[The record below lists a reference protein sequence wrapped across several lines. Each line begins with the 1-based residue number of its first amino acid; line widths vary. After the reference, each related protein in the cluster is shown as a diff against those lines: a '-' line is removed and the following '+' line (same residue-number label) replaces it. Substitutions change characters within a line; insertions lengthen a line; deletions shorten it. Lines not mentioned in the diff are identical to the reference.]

1 MIEWSGPKTRP
12 GVDWSKSLKTEWRPE
27 FIYDTQE
34 IRAIKG
40 SDGKRHYFGGQIDIQ
55 KVGGGTFP
63 DGSTIILRKIF
74 DDASDAG
81 NPGPLAYLIHH
92 EGFHYGELV
101 GRGWDNYEEGEVRT
115 YDASLQAADI
125 FELSGDFRKNVLE
138 KNRKESARALSA
150 GRRTSLFPT
159 AAEEQRNEFDF
170 ERIHNERVKFDI
182 DFEKLRISAEKARKE
197 REAREAEQAKAA
209 EHQRLIDEY
218 KSWVKRH
225 GFDPLMTSDGL
236 YAVGFGKL
244 HGPQY
249 YFTEASTT
257 LDHARMGL
265 FFSFACAAGRID
277 DTPNNQSVLGEIIGV
292 INNRWS
298 EPGFKSRLELEV
310 SDGAE
315 EECLRHM
322 RDSLRL
328 PVSLKTV
335 NQAANRYWKDWNNAA
350 LRRKKESERAQ
361 KRQEEEDYRRQ
372 RRQDRESR
380 GGSGGDHHTDLTPAQ
395 NALDKARREG
405 LP

>member
-1 MIEWSGPKTRP
+1 MRGCLLL
-12 GVDWSKSLKTEWRPE
+12 VLLK
-27 FIYDTQE
+27 
-34 IRAIKG
+34 A
-40 SDGKRHYFGGQIDIQ
+40 DG
-55 KVGGGTFP
+55 P
-63 DGSTIILRKIF
+63 DG
-74 DDASDAG
+74 
-81 NPGPLAYLIHH
+81 P
-92 EGFHYGELV
+92 HY
-101 GRGWDNYEEGEVRT
+101 
-115 YDASLQAADI
+115 
-125 FELSGDFRKNVLE
+125 
-138 KNRKESARALSA
+138 
-150 GRRTSLFPT
+150 
-159 AAEEQRNEFDF
+159 
-170 ERIHNERVKFDI
+170 
-182 DFEKLRISAEKARKE
+182 LRISDNNDPDKTSLGTTKEDGQIGIRLSAFKAALGSPEDGVPANAGNLAGTLYHETIHYNALIGKGWTNKQEMELAAYQGVLDQAGALGLDHDRIDEMTEQRDSYKRKVAAIRVRPDLKISPFTTPAMEATNKQDYETVEALRKHVAGERDILLARYVTARKE
-197 REAREAEQAKAA
+197 REAAEERRKQAEAAAA

-218 KSWVKRH
+218 KSWVKLH
-225 GFDPLMTSDGL
+225 GFEPLMTSDGL
-236 YAVGFGKL
+236 YAVGYGKL

-249 YFTEASTT
+249 YFTEAGTT
-257 LDHARMGL
+257 LEHARMGL

-372 RRQDRESR
+372 RRQDREGR